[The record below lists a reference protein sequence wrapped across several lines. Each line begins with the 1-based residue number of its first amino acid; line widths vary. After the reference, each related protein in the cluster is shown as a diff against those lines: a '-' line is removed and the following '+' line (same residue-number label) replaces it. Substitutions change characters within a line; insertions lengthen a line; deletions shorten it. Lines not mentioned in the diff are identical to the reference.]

1 LNKFYSKRYRRT
13 VPFFAILILLD
24 LVIEFSPETLCEG
37 FMEITMLFGFLPN
50 NTLSTIGVA
59 WTLGAI
65 FAFYIIFPLIV
76 FLLYNKKRGI
86 MSFVISLAITYM
98 CQCYFMT
105 DRFVTEDFVMRHS
118 FLYCLPFFLIGGIVY
133 LYKDEIE
140 NFVNRFKG
148 ISLCAVLV
156 LTVGYYSTPNA
167 IDSIDIVVVKTLLLY
182 TGWLGLS
189 LGYDNRLM
197 NNKFTNYISNL
208 SMEMYLSHMVVFR
221 IIEKTG
227 ITGQNENSI
236 VRYMA
241 TYILLVA
248 LLVTGLTIYK
258 RVTKRLVAFR

>member
-1 LNKFYSKRYRRT
+1 
-13 VPFFAILILLD
+13 
-24 LVIEFSPETLCEG
+24 
-37 FMEITMLFGFLPN
+37 
-50 NTLSTIGVA
+50 
-59 WTLGAI
+59 
-65 FAFYIIFPLIV
+65 
-76 FLLYNKKRGI
+76 

-167 IDSIDIVVVKTLLLY
+167 IDSIDIAVVKTLLLY